1 MINPAPEAFSQK
13 LDFVLKA
20 LSMSRVQLA
29 AEMGVDKSVAGR
41 WVTGSAQPSSH
52 NLSRLTAVVASRA
65 DGFNLLDWA
74 RDLEAIAEL
83 LGVNAPT
90 PGGSRPASADAALPA
105 AILDQIHATSV
116 LRAEAY
122 EGIFRSTRPY
132 VMSPGQFL
140 HDHGLIRRDPTGL
153 LRLTMRT
160 ADTVVDGWML
170 PLQNQ
175 LFCIAADVTSGALV
189 FGIFNGV
196 ATARADVLDG
206 LSLGSALD
214 AGRTPTATAMIFER
228 VADLTDDLEADDVRF
243 RQLSSGSPLAPE
255 GSISEAIRLHLTRDI
270 GPAQL
275 ALGGDL
281 LLRMPVS
288 RSIARGP
295 AYDAAKPA

>member
-1 MINPAPEAFSQK
+1 MSEAFSAK
-13 LDFVLKA
+13 LALVLKA
-20 LSMSRVQLA
+20 LSLSRGQLA
-29 AEMGVDKSVAGR
+29 AELGIDKSVAGR
-41 WVTGSAQPSSH
+41 WVTGAAQPSSH
-52 NLSRLTAVVASRA
+52 NLSLLTALIAARA
-65 DGFNLLDWA
+65 PGFTLLDW
-74 RDLEAIAEL
+74 DQTSSEL
-83 LGVNAPT
+83 AMRLGVR
-90 PGGSRPASADAALPA
+90 PGGAEASRPTDAEPALPA
-105 AILDQIHATSV
+105 AILDQIYATST
-116 LRAEAY
+116 LRGSAY

-140 HDHGLIRRDPTGL
+140 HDHGMIRRDANGL

-160 ADTVVDGWML
+160 ADTVVNGWML
-170 PLQNQ
+170 TLQNQ

-196 ATARADVLDG
+196 ATAKADVLDG

-228 VADLTDDLEADDVRF
+228 VADLTDDPDADDRLFV
-243 RQLSSGSPLAPE
+243 QLASGSPLAPE
-255 GSISEAIRLHLTRDI
+255 GSIPEAIRQHLTRDI
-270 GPAQL
+270 GPAQA

-295 AYDAAKPA
+295 IYEALTTT